1 LILRV
6 AREEFAAHGFA
17 ATRVETLARK
27 ARVNKALLY
36 YYFGSKL
43 GLYKHIIHDGVDRF
57 AARMREVAEAQATA
71 EEKVARWVEALAT
84 HLTDE
89 PTLPL
94 MMLRELADGGSH
106 LDAETLRELTIFVP
120 LLRSLI
126 EQGQREG
133 VFGRGGPDHAALH
146 AHGLDRCSSP
156 PTRPSAAGI
165 RQLGYASRR
174 LRSRRSSTTSS
185 TWRSARYART
195 PIMPIR
201 STDRSLPRHAAR
213 LLSSPWSSPRLRRAG
228 RAARPTASASP
239 ATSRPTMC
247 RWRRKSA
254 AGS

>member
-1 LILRV
+1 MRAPTRRRPRQSPIAKRQLILRV
-6 AREEFAAHGFA
+6 AREEFAARGFA
-17 ATRVETLARK
+17 GTRVETLARK

-57 AARMREVAEAQATA
+57 AARMREVAEAPATA
-71 EEKVARWVEALAT
+71 EEKLARWVEALAT

-133 VFGRGGPDHAALH
+133 VFGQADPITLH
-146 AHGLDRCSSP
+146 FMLMGSTLFFTANAPIR
-156 PTRPSAAGI
+156 RRI
-165 RQLGYASRR
+165 RQLGYAQPPMEIAPFVNHLQHVA
-174 LRSRRSSTTSS
+174 LRSLRKD
-185 TWRSARYART
+185 
-195 PIMPIR
+195 P
-201 STDRSLPRHAAR
+201 DHAH
-213 LLSSPWSSPRLRRAG
+213 SID
-228 RAARPTASASP
+228 
-239 ATSRPTMC
+239 
-247 RWRRKSA
+247 
-254 AGS
+254 

>member
-1 LILRV
+1 MRAPARLRPRHSPVAKRELILRV
-6 AREEFAAHGFA
+6 AREEFAARGFA
-17 ATRVETLARK
+17 ATRVEALARK

-57 AARMREVAEAQATA
+57 AARMRHVADAPATA

-126 EQGQREG
+126 EQGQHQG
-133 VFGRGGPDHAALH
+133 VFGDADPITLH
-146 AHGLDRCSSP
+146 FMLMGSTLFFTANAPIR
-156 PTRPSAAGI
+156 RRI
-165 RQLGYASRR
+165 RQLGYAQPPIEIAPFVNYLQHVA
-174 LRSRRSSTTSS
+174 LRSLRKD
-185 TWRSARYART
+185 
-195 PIMPIR
+195 P
-201 STDRSLPRHAAR
+201 DHAH
-213 LLSSPWSSPRLRRAG
+213 SID
-228 RAARPTASASP
+228 
-239 ATSRPTMC
+239 
-247 RWRRKSA
+247 
-254 AGS
+254 